1 MAWIELHQS
10 VWTHRKTLML
20 GHALGLPPAYAA
32 AHMMQLWCWA
42 LDNAQ
47 DGDLTGLPPAVV
59 AAGAGWAGDPDLFVE
74 AAVTVGYLD
83 RDGDSLRI
91 HDWHDYAGK
100 LIERR
105 EQQRE
110 RMRQARSRA
119 LASRAHN
126 VSGKAQEREQLP
138 NRTEPNHTVPGEE
151 GEAGGAPPGEQPDNA
166 PVNWMF
172 WYHKRTT
179 RHPTAK
185 EIADADAL
193 IEKGVTHELIIAMIE
208 RAIELKRSA
217 PAAWALKRI
226 ADLQPYNIRTVDDL
240 CRFEAEQQRQNRS
253 RDAPK
258 REEPRGFDALM
269 AIIGGGSA

>member
-1 MAWIELHQS
+1 M
-10 VWTHRKTLML
+10 ML

-42 LDNAQ
+42 LDNAP
-47 DGDLTGLPPAVV
+47 DGDLSGLPPAVV

-74 AAVTVGYLD
+74 AAATVGYLD

-151 GEAGGAPPGEQPDNA
+151 GEEGEEGEAGGAPPGEPPDNA

-253 RDAPK
+253 RDAPG
-258 REEPRGFDALM
+258 RARLTGFDALM
-269 AIIGGGSA
+269 AIMARERDGS

>member
-151 GEAGGAPPGEQPDNA
+151 GEAGGAPPGEPPDNA